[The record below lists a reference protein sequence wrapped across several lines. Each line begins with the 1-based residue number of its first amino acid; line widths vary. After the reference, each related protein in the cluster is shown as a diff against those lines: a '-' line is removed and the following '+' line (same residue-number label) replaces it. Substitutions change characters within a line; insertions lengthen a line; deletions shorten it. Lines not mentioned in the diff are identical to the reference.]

1 MANIYT
7 RTTKLKNASGRS
19 DYISDITKQEE
30 IVLNKSNQ
38 KHEWSFY
45 DEYEKIHSQNGQLNN
60 SAKEEVIALPNE
72 LYEDKEKLQTVC
84 DDLATSILGH
94 NRDYQYAVH
103 WNNTRTNLHM
113 HLIYSERERI
123 DLSNAEPKIYKK
135 DMWYDIETN
144 KLAKANAP
152 GAELRYKKGD
162 IQRDKEG
169 NIKYNEEPLTVKD
182 EKFKHKSW
190 KDLLNKQVQI
200 TLKKHGYELDI
211 QDYNTPYL
219 SQKKLYKGQNNDLK
233 QITLEYN
240 KTVRE
245 HNKQVKLA
253 IKNDSSL
260 EPVMKKIRSGIESDI
275 KDLNQVK
282 KGRVYEAIAIIKQA
296 TSYVVQIVK
305 GIVSNIQ
312 EPQENKKTPLME
324 KLYKARGLTMPK
336 KEPVTATKTPELEIN
351 KKIESLNE
359 DIKDLEYKI
368 LQNEDFKYLIDYVQ
382 NSPDKAL
389 FNKYNSKIFGKDKFY
404 NKHRN
409 QIEKY
414 KENLRR
420 YNRLKDNIREEFFDF
435 DKIDS
440 LTVKF
445 KNEIALKENK
455 IMELKKN
462 HRIENNPKSF
472 KSILGKAQEKA
483 IEHNS
488 TLIKNPMNKTYSHDR

>member
-45 DEYEKIHSQNGQLNN
+45 DEYEKIHSQKGQINN

-182 EKFKHKSW
+182 EKFKQKSW
-190 KDLLNKQVQI
+190 KDLLNQQVQI
-200 TLKKHGYELDI
+200 TLKKYGYELDI
-211 QDYNTPYL
+211 QDNNTPYL
-219 SQKKLYKGQNNDLK
+219 SQKKLYKGQNEDLK
-233 QITLEYN
+233 KITLEYN

-260 EPVMKKIRSGIESDI
+260 EPTMKKIRVGIEADI
-275 KDLNQVK
+275 KELNQVK

-305 GIVSNIQ
+305 DLVSNNFNKGNIQ
-312 EPQENKKTPLME
+312 EPQKKNLN
-324 KLYKARGLTMPK
+324 
-336 KEPVTATKTPELEIN
+336 EIN
-351 KKIESLNE
+351 NNIESINK
-359 DIKDLEYKI
+359 DIKELEYKI
-368 LQNEDFKYLIDYVQ
+368 IQADDFKYLINYVK
-382 NSPDKAL
+382 NSPDKDI
-389 FNKYNSKIFGKDKFY
+389 FKKYNSKVFGKDKFY
-404 NKHRN
+404 NKHKI
-409 QIEKY
+409 QIDKY
-414 KENLRR
+414 SDNLKR
-420 YNRLKDNIREEFFDF
+420 YNHLKNNIKEEFFDNK
-435 DKIDS
+435 KIDNMIDN
-440 LTVKF
+440 F

-455 IMELKKN
+455 IKEYRKQ
-462 HRIENNPKSF
+462 NNPKPF
-472 KSILGKAQEKA
+472 KSLLGKAQEKA

-488 TLIKNPMNKTYSHDR
+488 TLIKNPINKTHSHDR